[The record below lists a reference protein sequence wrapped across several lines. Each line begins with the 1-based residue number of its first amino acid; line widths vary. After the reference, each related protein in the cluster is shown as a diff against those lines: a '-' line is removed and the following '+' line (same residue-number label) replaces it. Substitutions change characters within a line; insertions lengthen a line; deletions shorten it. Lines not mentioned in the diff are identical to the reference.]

1 MDPAFVVFLLGVL
14 IAIIAIAGH
23 LIAIILILKHVV
35 NRLNTIL
42 GAVQAVTKTS
52 QPVEALVGDINADL
66 DAGRKLM
73 EDCVAR
79 LEASAA
85 PPTGAAPEPAR
96 HAQDR
101 HAASNGPGG
110 GTATVA
116 PPARA
121 ETERAADTEGQPPEE
136 EWPPRERPS
145 PNPPPS
151 PLWNRNR

>member
-35 NRLNTIL
+35 NRLNIIL
-42 GAVQAVTKTS
+42 GAVQAVTTTA
-52 QPVEALVGDINADL
+52 QPVEAIIDDINADL
-66 DAGRKLM
+66 GAGRKLM

-79 LEASAA
+79 LEANAA
-85 PPTGAAPEPAR
+85 PPAGTAASDPAR
-96 HAQDR
+96 HPEDR
-101 HAASNGPGG
+101 HGPNGPGG
-110 GTATVA
+110 GTATAA

-121 ETERAADTEGQPPEE
+121 DTEGQGQHPEE
-136 EWPPRERPS
+136 EWPPQDRPS

-151 PLWNRNR
+151 RLWRR